1 MKNLF
6 KWPKEIYI
14 FLLAEFVI
22 SLEFL
27 GVILLIFF
35 KDWGGLSQTE
45 VQILQSWFIFWTFVL
60 EIPTGIFAD
69 IRGKKFSVILGAI
82 FLIVG
87 FFVYTIEA
95 NIVIFLF
102 AEFLLALGIALQSG
116 AHEGWMYDRVKSL
129 KIKKDYRKITIVNSN
144 MKMLGMIVAAIIF
157 PVSVAHLSVENI
169 VRVSIIPI
177 AISMLLLLLFVK
189 KDKQKNGF
197 EAVSYK
203 KVAQEGYKI
212 LKNNTKLR
220 SIAIY
225 STILASTAYFVIWLY
240 QEVLLNLNVD
250 KELFGFYRIILLLSQ
265 IVFVWMM
272 GKWIEKQGKQKAMI
286 GIGLLVSVGF
296 LIAGLVQNILG
307 VIALLILSGGLG
319 LQVRQVFSKEIN
331 EEIDDIQRSTVL
343 SFIGMIKRS
352 MLIFL
357 NPVVGILVDTRGV
370 FLTFILLGIVSLIS
384 ILKTKKCI

>member
-1 MKNLF
+1 MKNFF
-6 KWPKEIYI
+6 KWPKEIYV

-27 GVILLIFF
+27 GVVLLIFF

-69 IRGKKFSVILGAI
+69 VRGKKFSVILG
-82 FLIVG
+82 FLFLVIG
-87 FFVYTIEA
+87 FLAYTVKA
-95 NIVIFLF
+95 DFVIFLF

-116 AHEGWMYDRVKSL
+116 AQEGWIFDRVKSL
-129 KIKKDYRKITIVNSN
+129 KIEKDYRKITIVMSN
-144 MKMLGMIVAAIIF
+144 VKMFGMLVAAVIF
-157 PVSVAHLSVENI
+157 PISVAHWDVENI
-169 VRVSIIPI
+169 VRFSIVPI
-177 AISMLLLLLFVK
+177 TLSMLLLLVFVK
-189 KDKQKNGF
+189 KDKKNGF
-197 EAVSYK
+197 EVTSYK
-203 KVAQEGYKI
+203 KVAQEGFRI
-212 LKNNTKLR
+212 VKNNIRLR

-225 STILASTAYFVIWLY
+225 TMILGATSYFVIWLY
-240 QEVLLNLNVD
+240 QEALLNLNIG
-250 KELFGFYRIILLLSQ
+250 KEQFGFYRIILLLSQ

-272 GKWIEKQGKQKAMI
+272 GKWIEKKGIKKAMFI
-286 GIGLLVSVGF
+286 IGLAVGAGF

-307 VIALLILSGGLG
+307 VIAVLILSGGIG

-343 SFIGMIKRS
+343 SFIGMVRRS

-370 FLTFILLGIVSLIS
+370 FLTFIFLGLFSLIV
-384 ILKTKKCI
+384 IFKRKKCI